1 MSMTPHRRIARILLA
16 AIASA
21 CCAAGTA
28 EGKWTVKG
36 HGYGH
41 GVGLSQY
48 GAYGYAANGV
58 GYKKILAHYYTGT
71 DLGRESGVV
80 RVLLGESGSVG
91 FRGAGKAC
99 GRSID
104 KHSKYTFVAVGG
116 GVELRDAR
124 GRKIA
129 GCGGEADASAG
140 IKIAGYGSYR
150 GSLIAHEDDGQLMV
164 INEVGSEDYVR
175 GVVANESP
183 ASWPSD
189 ALRAQAV
196 VSRTYGLATSR
207 DGVFDQYADTRSQV
221 YGGKDSE
228 TKATDQAVADTAK
241 QVVTYRGDLAVT
253 YFFSTSGGRTED
265 SQYGFAG
272 GGSVAYLRS
281 VKDPYDDLSP
291 LHTWTETYS
300 DDDMDTRLR
309 GLFLGK
315 LEKIDVVQTGSS
327 PRIVKAR
334 IVGSQDSTTVSGS
347 LLRER
352 LGLNSTW
359 ARFKHR

>member
-1 MSMTPHRRIARILLA
+1 MSFVGRVATILLA
-16 AIASA
+16 AIVGA
-21 CCAAGTA
+21 CWAAGSA
-28 EGKWTVKG
+28 EAKWVVKG

-48 GAYGYAANGV
+48 GAYGYASHGV
-58 GYKKILAHYYTGT
+58 GYQKILAHYYTGT
-71 DLGRESGVV
+71 DLGHEAGQI

-91 FRGAGKAC
+91 FSGAGKAC
-99 GRSID
+99 GESLSKR
-104 KHSKYTFVAVGG
+104 SKYTFVAAGG
-116 GVELRDAR
+116 GVDLRDSH
-124 GRKIA
+124 GKKVT
-129 GCGGEADASAG
+129 GCGDEGVASEG

-150 GSLIAHEDDGQLMV
+150 GRLVAHENGGQLLV
-164 INEVGSEDYVR
+164 INELGSEDYVR

-183 ASWPSD
+183 ASWPID

-207 DGVFDQYADTRSQV
+207 GGIFDQYADTRSQV

-228 TKATDQAVADTAK
+228 TKETNQAVADTAE
-241 QVVTYRGDLAVT
+241 QVVTYKGKLAVT
-253 YFFSTSGGRTED
+253 YFFSTSGGQTED
-265 SQYGFAG
+265 SESGFPG
-272 GGSVAYLRS
+272 GTPIPYLRS
-281 VKDPYDDLSP
+281 VNDPYDDLSP
-291 LHTWTETYS
+291 LHNWSETFS
-300 DDDMDTRLR
+300 DDDMETRLS
-309 GLFLGK
+309 GLFGGK
-315 LEKIDVVQTGSS
+315 LEKVDVVQTGSS

-334 IVGSQDSTTVSGS
+334 IVGSQDSTTIPGD